1 MSGVKTIV
9 IKCGGSIINQLT
21 NSFFRDLK
29 KLIDSGHNIVLV
41 HGGGPD
47 IANMLAKLNIEAE
60 FVDGLRRTSKEALEV
75 VTMVLSGKV
84 NKQLVRDIQIQ
95 GLQAVGLS
103 GCDAQLLEAEAI
115 DFEKLGYVGEV
126 VSVNE
131 QLLKQLIDQSYIPV
145 ISSIGVNSKGEIFNI
160 NADVAAGSI
169 AKALGAEKLM
179 FVTDVQGV
187 LKDQQLLP
195 ELTVEEVNYLIEE
208 KTIYGGM
215 IPKVMSAVK
224 ALSPTL
230 HEVNIISG
238 INGFLDQ
245 SGNLVGTAIKHTIKG
260 GEDKDELVISNV
272 STS

>member
-1 MSGVKTIV
+1 MSDAKTIV

-29 KLIDSGHNIVLV
+29 KLIESGHNIVLV

-47 IANMLAKLNIEAE
+47 IANMLAKLDIKAE
-60 FVDGLRRTSKEALEV
+60 FVDGLRRTSKEALDV

-95 GLQAVGLS
+95 GLQAIGLS

-131 QLLKQLIDQSYIPV
+131 NLLKQLIEKSYIPV
-145 ISSIGVNSKGEIFNI
+145 ISSIGVNSQGEMFNI

-169 AKALGAEKLM
+169 AKALGAQKLM

-187 LKDQQLLP
+187 LKDQQLLT
-195 ELTVEEVNYLIEE
+195 ELTVEEVSQLIEE

-245 SGNLVGTAIKHTIKG
+245 SGNLVGTTIKHIIKG